1 MASPNLGFSPWRRRA
16 ASLSSQRTAEN
27 NNPENPLLSPG
38 RNSQMADPRILSS
51 SVSSSHRE
59 PIRSFI
65 HGNVRDHL
73 GKHPVTGAYVT
84 PVAHAAN
91 RLQTAP
97 VDSAQYARSVRED
110 TAELASYLL
119 SDKKT
124 GQSPAFLSRQRSQSS
139 ALARET
145 AVSDDEDGDEDGD
158 EIAHVPSS
166 ETIPEVSEP
175 PSPDEDAEGVIEDG
189 PSILTNLLKKSPP
202 QSHRDPSPEP
212 RPEPLALSDPE
223 PKRTLSPDTPRCKPQ
238 RSTER
243 VVDEPTE
250 RTPLIPRLSSDSFES
265 YDTNGSTDGVDVEGQ
280 KQRPRKKWLRGL
292 KDLTVNVEE
301 HLVHGIQIATSP
313 KAWDRRALWQ
323 NAVVAPASCLP
334 AVVVGLLLNVLD
346 ALSYGESFA
355 SYPVDSSDLT
365 RLGMI
370 LFPLG
375 KPIFAGLGSAGI
387 SIFYVS
393 TIVSQLTFSTGS
405 IFKGGVGSELIE
417 VVPFF
422 HNMAQTITDHIG
434 EDQPDAV
441 IATTIVSYAISSMMT
456 GTVFYLMGRFNFGY
470 MVGFIPRH
478 ILIGCIGGVGWFLV
492 ATGFEVSAR
501 MDGSL
506 EYDMDTLHK
515 LFRSDTIP
523 LWVTP
528 LLLAIVLFYSQ
539 TRGASKYFLPLY
551 IISIPVVFYFFVFSL
566 DALEPDSLRD
576 NGWIFEGPPSD
587 EPWWYFYTLYSMSN
601 LVPPPSDAGLCLLLI
616 LEFNLVEWD
625 AVLECVPA
633 MLALTFFGILH
644 VPINV
649 PALALQSG
657 EDNADLDRELK
668 LHGYSNFISGMAG
681 SIQNYLVYANTVFFM
696 RSGGD
701 SRLAGYMLAA
711 LTFGVMIIGPKII
724 GFIPIMMVGTLIF
737 DLGFE
742 LLLEAVWLPRKK
754 LKLAEYLT
762 VIVIVLVMGIY
773 DFVIGIGVGII
784 LAFVSLII
792 QTSRVSAVRASYTG
806 EIVGST
812 VRRNPSQHHYL
823 QEVRRQIYI
832 VKLTGFLFFG
842 TVVSVEEKIRA
853 LIDDSAFAER
863 PIKYLILD
871 LYHVTGLDYSAG
883 EAFNTISRLLDN
895 KGIVLVLS
903 GKDAESEVGRNL
915 RAMGLGND
923 SIEVTLL
930 PDLNSALESCENEL
944 LKTLYASQEELR
956 KGSRHAPTA
965 NLDVPTKPD
974 RTSFDLV
981 INSPRRNHLHEAAR
995 NALANTESSGTK
1007 RWQSFKEPLRLML
1020 QIFQGLSDK
1029 NEDFWFRAVGYFV
1042 RKEYTAGTILFT
1054 RGEPAKGFYLVEKG
1068 ILRADYDLPQGSLTE
1083 SIVAGTTCGELP
1095 FFSETDRTATVT
1107 VDRDCVAWRMDKEG
1121 WQKLQKDQPDVAQEL
1136 LRVSLKLTSERMTSI
1151 TSYILT
1157 MAG

>member
-1 MASPNLGFSPWRRRA
+1 MSSPNFGFSPWRRRA
-16 ASLSSQRTAEN
+16 ASLSSQRTGET
-27 NNPENPLLSPG
+27 NPENPLLSPG
-38 RNSQMADPRILSS
+38 RNSQTGPDPRALSS
-51 SVSSSHRE
+51 SMSSSHRE

-65 HGNVRDHL
+65 HGTVRDHL
-73 GKHPVTGAYVT
+73 
-84 PVAHAAN
+84 
-91 RLQTAP
+91 AP
-97 VDSAQYARSVRED
+97 IDSAQYARNVRED

-124 GQSPAFLSRQRSQSS
+124 SQSPAFLSRQRSQSS

-145 AVSDDEDGDEDGD
+145 AVSDSEDDEDEL
-158 EIAHVPSS
+158 ARVTSS
-166 ETIPEVSEP
+166 ETIQEVSEP
-175 PSPDEDAEGVIEDG
+175 PSPEEDAERIPEDG
-189 PSILTNLLKKSPP
+189 PSMLTNLLKKSPP

-212 RPEPLALSDPE
+212 QPELLEPSTPE
-223 PKRTLSPDTPRCKPQ
+223 PKRAPSAERPEREAQWSAP
-238 RSTER
+238 STA
-243 VVDEPTE
+243 DGPTE
-250 RTPLIPRLSSDSFES
+250 RTPLIPRLSSDSYDS
-265 YDTNGSTDGVDVEGQ
+265 YSTNGTTNGIDVEGQ
-280 KQRPRKKWLRGL
+280 EQKPRKLWLRGL
-292 KDLTVNVEE
+292 KDLTVNVEG
-301 HLVHGIQIATSP
+301 HILHGIRTATSP
-313 KAWDRRALWQ
+313 KAWNRRAIWQ
-323 NAVVAPASCLP
+323 NAVVAPVSCLP
-334 AVVVGLLLNVLD
+334 AVIVGLLLNVLD
-346 ALSYGESFA
+346 ALSYG
-355 SYPVDSSDLT
+355 
-365 RLGMI
+365 MI

-375 KPIFAGLGSAGI
+375 NPIFAGLGSAGI

-393 TIVSQLTFSTGS
+393 TIISQLTFSTGS

-422 HNMAQTITDHIG
+422 HNMAQTITDHVG
-434 EDQPDAV
+434 RDQPDAV

-456 GTVFYLMGRFNFGY
+456 GTVFYLMGKFNFGY

-506 EYDMDTLHK
+506 EYDLDTLHK
-515 LFRSDTIP
+515 LFQADTIP
-523 LWVTP
+523 LWLTP
-528 LLLAIVLFYSQ
+528 LLLATVLFYSQ
-539 TRGASKYFLPLY
+539 AKGASKYFLPLY
-551 IISIPVVFYFFVFSL
+551 IISIPIVFYFFVFSL
-566 DALEPDSLRD
+566 DALEPDSLR
-576 NGWIFEGPPSD
+576 NHGWIFEGPPAD
-587 EPWWYFYTLYSMSN
+587 EPWWYFYTLYK
-601 LVPPPSDAGLCLLLI
+601 
-616 LEFNLVEWD
+616 FNLVEWD
-625 AVLECVPA
+625 AVLECIPA

-649 PALALQSG
+649 PALALQTG
-657 EDNADLDRELK
+657 EDHADLDRELK
-668 LHGYSNFISGMAG
+668 LHGVSNFVSGLAG

-701 SRLAGYMLAA
+701 SRLAGVMLAA

-792 QTSRVSAVRASYTG
+792 QTSRVPAVRASYTG

-853 LIDDSAFAER
+853 LIDDGAFAQS

-895 KGIVLVLS
+895 KGIILVIS

-915 RAMGLGND
+915 RAMGVGND

-944 LKTLYASQEELR
+944 LKTLYASQEDLR
-956 KGSRHAPTA
+956 KGTRHAPTA
-965 NLDVPTKPD
+965 SLDVPAKSD
-974 RTSFDLV
+974 RGSFDMV

-995 NALANTESSGTK
+995 NALANTESSGTTK
-1007 RWQSFKEPLRLML
+1007 WQSFKEPLRLML

-1029 NEDFWFRAVGYFV
+1029 NEDFWFRAVGYFF
-1042 RKEYTAGTILFT
+1042 RKEYPAGTVLFS

-1121 WQKLQKDQPDVAQEL
+1121 WERLQKDQPDVAQEL
-1136 LRVSLKLTSERMTSI
+1136 LRMSLKLTSERMASI

>member
-1 MASPNLGFSPWRRRA
+1 MSSPNFGFSPWRRRA
-16 ASLSSQRTAEN
+16 SSLSSQRN
-27 NNPENPLLSPG
+27 NETNPENPLLSPG
-38 RNSQMADPRILSS
+38 RNSQLASADRLSS
-51 SVSSSHRE
+51 SVS
-59 PIRSFI
+59 
-65 HGNVRDHL
+65 
-73 GKHPVTGAYVT
+73 T
-84 PVAHAAN
+84 
-91 RLQTAP
+91 P

-124 GQSPAFLSRQRSQSS
+124 GQSPAFLSRQRSQNSQ
-139 ALARET
+139 LARET
-145 AVSDDEDGDEDGD
+145 AISDNEEDDVGS
-158 EIAHVPSS
+158 AHVTSS
-166 ETIPEVSEP
+166 DTIQEVSEP
-175 PSPDEDAEGVIEDG
+175 ASPEEGEEEIPEDG
-189 PSILTNLLKKSPP
+189 PSILTSLLKRSPP
-202 QSHRDPSPEP
+202 QSHREPSPDARPHSQQSHSEVDEP
-212 RPEPLALSDPE
+212 KPKRSPSRERPEPEPE
-223 PKRTLSPDTPRCKPQ
+223 VQ
-238 RSTER
+238 RLYEA
-243 VVDEPTE
+243 VVEEPTE
-250 RTPLIPRLSSDSFES
+250 RTPLIPRLSSDSFS
-265 YDTNGSTDGVDVEGQ
+265 TDGSTNGVDVEGQ
-280 KQRPRKKWLRGL
+280 KQMPKKHWFRGL
-292 KDLTVNVEE
+292 KDLTVNVED
-301 HLVHGIQIATSP
+301 HIVHGVQIATSP
-313 KAWDRRALWQ
+313 KIWDRKVLWQ
-323 NAVVAPASCLP
+323 NAVVAPVSCLP
-334 AVVVGLLLNVLD
+334 AVIVGLLLNVLD
-346 ALSYGESFA
+346 ALSY
-355 SYPVDSSDLT
+355 
-365 RLGMI
+365 GMI

-393 TIVSQLTFSTGS
+393 TIVSQLTFSFGS

-422 HNMAQTITDHIG
+422 HNMAETITNHIG
-434 EDQPDAV
+434 QDQPDAV

-456 GTVFYLMGRFNFGY
+456 GTVFYLMGKFNFGY

-506 EYDMDTLHK
+506 EYDLDTLHK
-515 LFRSDTIP
+515 LFQTDTIP

-528 LLLAIVLFYSQ
+528 LILAIILFYSQ
-539 TRGASKYFLPLY
+539 AKGASKYFLPLY
-551 IISIPVVFYFFVFSL
+551 IISIPIVFYFFVFSL

-576 NGWIFEGPPSD
+576 HGWIFEGPPAD
-587 EPWWYFYTLYSMSN
+587 EPWWYFYTLYK
-601 LVPPPSDAGLCLLLI
+601 
-616 LEFNLVEWD
+616 FHLVEWD
-625 AVLECVPA
+625 AVLECIPA

-649 PALALQSG
+649 PALALQTG

-668 LHGYSNFISGMAG
+668 LHGASNFISGLAG

-701 SRLAGYMLAA
+701 SRLAGIMLAA
-711 LTFGVMIIGPKII
+711 LTFGVMIVGPKII

-784 LAFVSLII
+784 LAFVSLIF
-792 QTSRVSAVRASYTG
+792 QTSRVPAVRASYTG

-853 LIDDSAFAER
+853 LIDDGAFAER

-895 KGIVLVLS
+895 KGIILVIS

-915 RAMGLGND
+915 RQVGLLGD
-923 SIEVTLL
+923 DDIEVTLL

-944 LKTLYASQEELR
+944 LKTLYASQQELR
-956 KGSRHAPTA
+956 KNNRHAPTA
-965 NLDVPTKPD
+965 NLDVPAAKSD
-974 RTSFDLV
+974 GGSFDIV
-981 INSPRRNHLHEAAR
+981 INSPRRNQLHEAAR
-995 NALANTESSGTK
+995 NALANTEPLGTT

-1020 QIFQGLSDK
+1020 QIFQGLSEK

-1042 RKEYTAGTILFT
+1042 KKEYRAGTVLFK
-1054 RGEPAKGFYLVEKG
+1054 RGEVAKGFYLVEHG
-1068 ILRADYDLPQGSLTE
+1068 ILRCDYDLPQGSLTE

-1107 VDRDCVAWRMDKEG
+1107 VDRDCVVWRMDKEG
-1121 WQKLQKDQPDVAQEL
+1121 WERLQKDQPDVAQEL
-1136 LRVSLKLTSERMTSI
+1136 LRMSLKLTSERMTSI